1 MKHLNAFAYPN
12 NVTPLGWYK
21 WYPRDFLS
29 SSVVR
34 RLTMTGQ
41 GVYRALLDLQWEDGS
56 VPADYSEAILILR
69 LSMEEAESF
78 EHFYAQCFP
87 NGKNPKLNALREQAI
102 LDREQQIRAGKK
114 SAEARMKSGKA
125 EPESNSGSMAVQ
137 PRWVNH
143 APQTVLLGSK
153 SNDLPTDVQRPFNE
167 CSTPVPTDVKQAFNQ
182 TETETE
188 TETQTETYKRFIRP
202 SQSEVEEY
210 LVERRWKNHERKAEQ
225 FISHYESK
233 GWKIGKAKMKS
244 WRSAVITWEG
254 RMNDDDF
261 VPKPKPKTPIEGI
274 DFQILPSGLEVTLDG
289 RLWCIDTW
297 RKENG
302 L

>member
-69 LSMEEAESF
+69 LTMEEAESF

-102 LDREQQIRAGKK
+102 LDREQQVEAGRK
-114 SAEARMKSGKA
+114 SAEARARLKLKS
-125 EPESNSGSMAVQ
+125 
-137 PRWVNH
+137 
-143 APQTVLLGSK
+143 
-153 SNDLPTDVQRPFNE
+153 TDIKRPFSDR
-167 CSTPVPTDVKQAFNQ
+167 STTVPTDVKQAFSQ
-182 TETETE
+182 TETETQKE
-188 TETQTETYKRFIRP
+188 TETVSKDILRVP
-202 SQSEVEEY
+202 NVSEVTEFMTS
-210 LVERRWKNHERKAEQ
+210 RGWKQPDRKAEQ
-225 FISHYESK
+225 FIAFYDSK

-254 RMNDDDF
+254 RMTDDDF
-261 VPKPKPKTPIEGI
+261 VPKPKPKEPIEGI

-289 RLWCIDTW
+289 RYWCIDTW

>member
-21 WYPRDFLS
+21 WFPRDFLS

-78 EHFYAQCFP
+78 EHFYAHCFP

-102 LDREQQIRAGKK
+102 VDREQQIEAGRK
-114 SAEARMKSGKA
+114 SAEARARLKLKS
-125 EPESNSGSMAVQ
+125 
-137 PRWVNH
+137 
-143 APQTVLLGSK
+143 
-153 SNDLPTDVQRPFNE
+153 TDVQQDFNDR
-167 CSTPVPTDVKQAFNQ
+167 STTVPTDVKQAFNQ

-188 TETQTETYKRFIRP
+188 TQTETETVSKDIFRVP
-202 SQSEVEEY
+202 NVDEVTEFMTS
-210 LVERRWKNHERKAEQ
+210 RRWKQPDRKAEQ
-225 FISHYESK
+225 FIAFYESK

-261 VPKPKPKTPIEGI
+261 VPKPKPKQPIEGI

>member
-69 LSMEEAESF
+69 LTMEEAESF

-102 LDREQQIRAGKK
+102 LDREQQVEAGRK
-114 SAEARMKSGKA
+114 SAEARARLKLKS
-125 EPESNSGSMAVQ
+125 
-137 PRWVNH
+137 
-143 APQTVLLGSK
+143 
-153 SNDLPTDVQRPFNE
+153 TDVQQDFNDR
-167 CSTPVPTDVKQAFNQ
+167 STTVPTDVKQAFNQ

-188 TETQTETYKRFIRP
+188 TQTETETYKRFIRP

-210 LVERRWKNHERKAEQ
+210 LVERRWKNPERKAEQ

-254 RMNDDDF
+254 RMTDDDF
-261 VPKPKPKTPIEGI
+261 VPKPKPKEPIEGI

-289 RLWCIDTW
+289 RYWCIDTW